1 MHDTSVQKD
10 GNEEPE
16 ALIGSSSSIRYL
28 ESTESTDLG
37 HGTGWIGGGES
48 SGIRLVQTSP
58 LDIGDLSEQ
67 EEESDAIDE
76 ARECRGGKAKEDRGE
91 RRE

>member
-48 SGIRLVQTSP
+48 SGIRLV
-58 LDIGDLSEQ
+58 
-67 EEESDAIDE
+67 
-76 ARECRGGKAKEDRGE
+76 
-91 RRE
+91 